1 MLSKCISEISH
12 TFFSFFPSQHY
23 NDIFFE
29 LYKYN
34 GHTTNHSIYCVKRAS
49 SFSNQKNVV
58 TGKEKNIELHL
69 LLYCVRI
76 NFIYFN

>member
-12 TFFSFFPSQHY
+12 TFFPSQHY

-34 GHTTNHSIYCVKRAS
+34 GHTTNHSIYCFERAS

-58 TGKEKNIELHL
+58 TGKEEKKIVNLI
-69 LLYCVRI
+69 
-76 NFIYFN
+76 